1 MLRKLL
7 RYEFRALLRFLPAF
21 YLALL
26 VVAVAAGVANHNN
39 ISGEWTGTGNWMW
52 ERGALGEWLMIALG
66 LLTPALFVINLM
78 SVLHRF
84 RDNFL
89 RDEGYLMFTLPVP
102 EWQLAASKGIA
113 ALGTFILTGLVWF
126 LSMLVFAFISEFNA
140 MMEQVSGWERL
151 LSRVDPPRV
160 IMGIALVVVG
170 ILQQL
175 FLAYAAMTASL
186 AAPRFR
192 WLAGF
197 GVYLAVM
204 IFVESPISQAVHTLA
219 GSWLTPGMLLL
230 QAAFA
235 ALYLWGASWLLKHTV
250 NRE

>member
-26 VVAVAAGVANHNN
+26 VVAVAAGIANHAN
-39 ISGEWTGTGNWMW
+39 ISGGEWAGNWVW

-66 LLTPALFVINLM
+66 VLIPGLFVINLM

-89 RDEGYLMFTLPVP
+89 KDEGYLMFTLPVP
-102 EWQLAASKGIA
+102 EWKLAASKGIA
-113 ALGTFILTGLVWF
+113 ALCTFILTGLVGF
-126 LSMLVFAFISEFNA
+126 LSMLVFAFISDFYG
-140 MMEQVSGWERL
+140 MMEQQAEWEMM
-151 LSRVDPPRV
+151 LSLVDPPRLV
-160 IMGIALVVVG
+160 IGIALVLVA

-175 FLAYAAMTASL
+175 FLAYAAMTVSQF
-186 AAPRFR
+186 APRFR

-204 IFVESPISQAVHTLA
+204 IFVESPITQAVHSLA
-219 GSWLTPGMLLL
+219 GSWFTVPMLLL
-230 QAAFA
+230 EAAFA
-235 ALYLWGASWLLKHTV
+235 ALYLWGACWLLKHTV
-250 NRE
+250 NLE